1 MRFLKQFTV
10 LICLAMSLSAMAE
23 RPKWTGHGKWL
34 NKKGSNSG
42 GGSGGG
48 GGFLGI
54 FRLLGSLRY
63 HHANFGSE
71 NGDVAGRKLNGVGAE
86 GILGINL
93 GPLVLGAGAEYTKFF
108 QMTNPVDVEDT
119 NLSGTMTNMFGAVA
133 FAMGQ
138 FALLGRYY
146 LSSTFELSQKTED
159 GDRVEYG
166 AAKGAL
172 GASLMYR
179 PGGRSYWSLDY
190 TKLTY
195 GEQTRAGE
203 TSKFDGGE
211 AMNLSSIGLS
221 YGFMF

>member
-1 MRFLKQFTV
+1 MRFRHSILFFLLLV
-10 LICLAMSLSAMAE
+10 LSTAALAE
-23 RPKWTGHGKWL
+23 RPKWTGHGSWL
-34 NKKGSNSG
+34 NKKGGNSG

-54 FRLLGSLRY
+54 FRLMGALRY

-71 NGDVAGRKLNGVGAE
+71 NGDVASRKLNGIGAE
-86 GILGINL
+86 GVLGINL
-93 GPLVLGAGAEYTKFF
+93 GPVMLGAGAEYSKFF
-108 QMTNPVDVEDT
+108 QMTKPEDVDDT

-133 FAMGQ
+133 LPIGP
-138 FALLGRYY
+138 FALMGRYY
-146 LSSTFELSQKTED
+146 LSSNFELSQKTEA
-159 GDRVEYG
+159 GDSVEYG
-166 AAKGAL
+166 SAKGAI

-190 TKLTY
+190 TKITY
-195 GEQTRAGE
+195 EEETRAGE
-203 TSKFDGGE
+203 TVKFEDGA